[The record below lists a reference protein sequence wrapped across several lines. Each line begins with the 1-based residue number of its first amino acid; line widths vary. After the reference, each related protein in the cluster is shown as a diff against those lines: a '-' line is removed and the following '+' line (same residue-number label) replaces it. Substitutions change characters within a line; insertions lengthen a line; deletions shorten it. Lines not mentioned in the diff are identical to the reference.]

1 MFFSD
6 VAEKS
11 VEKIQARWI
20 SKRHSYVFYTSPAWV
35 EVGFFCKQRREPVK
49 FYYRLANRQD
59 MLIDCKLLSQDFIV
73 SQFLD
78 RRKRKLI
85 GSEQCAQTY
94 TSINHS
100 PEPCTQ

>member
-35 EVGFFCKQRREPVK
+35 KVGFLQAAQRTCQV
-49 FYYRLANRQD
+49 
-59 MLIDCKLLSQDFIV
+59 LLPS
-73 SQFLD
+73 
-78 RRKRKLI
+78 
-85 GSEQCAQTY
+85 G
-94 TSINHS
+94 
-100 PEPCTQ
+100 

>member
-35 EVGFFCKQRREPVK
+35 EVGFFFASSAENLSSFITVWLTANVD
-49 FYYRLANRQD
+49 RLQITLPGLHR
-59 MLIDCKLLSQDFIV
+59 ITV
-73 SQFLD
+73 S
-78 RRKRKLI
+78 
-85 GSEQCAQTY
+85 
-94 TSINHS
+94 
-100 PEPCTQ
+100 